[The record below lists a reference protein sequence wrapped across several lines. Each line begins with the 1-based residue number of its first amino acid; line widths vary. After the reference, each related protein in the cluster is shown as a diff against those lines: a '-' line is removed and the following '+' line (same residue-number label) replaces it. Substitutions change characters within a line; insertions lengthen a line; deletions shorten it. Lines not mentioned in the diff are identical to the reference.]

1 MNKVMKIN
9 FASLTSLNSEQN
21 KQMKE
26 AIKQYHVF
34 KSLDKT
40 KGDEKSRFDILIED
54 LYQQFDLK
62 SAKDVELSLSE
73 LEQLIGLVRNFKSN
87 L

>member
-9 FASLTSLNSEQN
+9 FASLTSINSEQN
-21 KQMKE
+21 RQMKE
-26 AIKQYHVF
+26 AIKQYYVF
-34 KSLDKT
+34 KNLDKT

-54 LYQQFDLK
+54 LYQQFDLQ
-62 SAKDVELSLSE
+62 SVKDINLSLSE
-73 LEQLIGLVRNFKSN
+73 LEQLIDLVIKYY